1 MNPTKK
7 EYKTKMR
14 ISSTVSH
21 YRVRLPSNFFANQ
34 FDCPIVYLLR
44 KYNFND
50 SIPIPKR
57 IESREYIIALP
68 ENITTQFCNILQTEE
83 NCVCTF
89 IQTRDYAIDNF
100 QNTYVGENFITV
112 DGVNSVEY
120 FLSMRV
126 QQI

>member
-1 MNPTKK
+1 
-7 EYKTKMR
+7 
-14 ISSTVSH
+14 
-21 YRVRLPSNFFANQ
+21 
-34 FDCPIVYLLR
+34 LR